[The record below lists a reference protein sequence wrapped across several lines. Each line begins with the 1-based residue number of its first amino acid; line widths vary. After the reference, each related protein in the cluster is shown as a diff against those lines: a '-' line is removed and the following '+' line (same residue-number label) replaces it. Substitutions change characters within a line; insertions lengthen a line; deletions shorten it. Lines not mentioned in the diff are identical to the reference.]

1 MSIKFATRKKLRSKD
16 VMWLFSV
23 AAELAVE
30 LLGLEEAVAS
40 KQIKFSLV
48 NNQRSG
54 VYGSCEAQWSSDMA
68 ADLGLEPDK
77 VRVRVNEKM
86 QLEASIKT
94 IGHEL
99 VHAKQYVKRE
109 LTEDRVFNG
118 KPYRF
123 VEYADAPWEHEAH
136 AFEDPF
142 YELFQ
147 ERVAEK
153 LGCEREA
160 KKFIKYFS
168 TRW

>member
-1 MSIKFATRKKLRSKD
+1 MTIKFATRKKLRSKD
-16 VMWLFSV
+16 IMWMLGV

-30 LLGLEEAVAS
+30 LLGLEDAVAS

-54 VYGSCEAQWSSDMA
+54 VYGSCEAQWASDMA

-77 VRVRVNEKM
+77 VRVRINEKM

-94 IGHEL
+94 IGHEM
-99 VHAKQYVKRE
+99 VHASQYVKGE
-109 LTEDRVFNG
+109 LTEGRMYKGKDYSGVSYEDR
-118 KPYRF
+118 
-123 VEYADAPWEHEAH
+123 PWEIEASE
-136 AFEDPF
+136 FEQPF
-142 YELFQ
+142 WDLFQ

-153 LGCEREA
+153 LGCKSEA
-160 KKFIKYFS
+160 EKLINYFS